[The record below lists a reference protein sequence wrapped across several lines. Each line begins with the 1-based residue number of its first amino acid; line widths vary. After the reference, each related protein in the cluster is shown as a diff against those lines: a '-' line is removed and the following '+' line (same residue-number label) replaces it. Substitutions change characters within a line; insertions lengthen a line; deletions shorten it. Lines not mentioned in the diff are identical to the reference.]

1 MTAIAAQTFFLMP
14 IPPTPNGRLHLGHI
28 AGPYLRMDMLGRY
41 LRSQGHRVD
50 VVSAVDGFD
59 SYVLWKALQEQ
70 RTPEA
75 VVRDYHGQIAH
86 DLRALDV
93 EVDDFL
99 DLVQGPYA
107 QQHARNAQ
115 RTVERLVALGVTQS
129 VVERVLY
136 CPDTRRYMAGAWL
149 LGQCPYCRA
158 GAGGYFAKPAAHCF
172 ARKPCLTRNRAWAT
186 APCTGLRS
194 KACF

>member
-1 MTAIAAQTFFLMP
+1 
-14 IPPTPNGRLHLGHI
+14 
-28 AGPYLRMDMLGRY
+28 MDMLGRY

-136 CPDTRRYMAGAWL
+136 CPDTRRYMAGRPWRPMPAEPNGGSQTKGG
-149 LGQCPYCRA
+149 LGSGAA
-158 GAGGYFAKPAAHCF
+158 GDNLDRLQSAGWPGNA
-172 ARKPCLTRNRAWAT
+172 
-186 APCTGLRS
+186 
-194 KACF
+194 

>member
-149 LGQCPYCRA
+149 LGQCPYWPGRGRA
-158 GAGGYFAKPAAHCF
+158 AI
-172 ARKPCLTRNRAWAT
+172 
-186 APCTGLRS
+186 LRS
-194 KACF
+194 LRRTVSPGSHA